1 MDEMVETI
9 SPAPAN
15 QPADITLH
23 LLGGFL
29 LENNPSLTLAHAPR
43 LQSLLAYLVLH
54 CRTPQPRSRV
64 AFALWP
70 ESSDAQAHTS
80 LRRAL
85 YRLRRAWPP
94 LDQFLQATQSTMHWT
109 AAAPLTVDVLAFCAA
124 LDQAETAA
132 DLAAA
137 LDWYQGPLLP
147 DCDDEWVIIERE
159 RLHQQWLAGM
169 VRLAEQYAAEQQYA
183 LAVAVAEEVR
193 RHAPLNEAHYQRL
206 MRLHMQAGN
215 RSAALD
221 SFHACAAM
229 LADEFHTR
237 PASATQELY
246 ATISRAPAVSEV
258 GPALPAQP
266 TPLVGRTAELATL
279 HRLLDQPDCRL
290 LTLLGPGGIGK
301 TRLALQVAAQRQ
313 AQYAHG
319 VVFVPLATATTP
331 DDLLLALIQALRL
344 PLYAQ
349 ASPWEIV
356 VNYLR
361 RRTLLLLLDA
371 FEHVPHAAPLVSDL
385 LAAVP
390 QLTLLV
396 TSREAL
402 HIQWEQ
408 RFPLAGLPVPDAVT
422 PSAPTTDEPATSDAV
437 ALFQQQATR
446 IVPGFAPTAEDAAAI
461 ATICRMVG
469 GLPLGIVIAAAL
481 IDTMNCPRIAHTLQ
495 QRMFAVESRLQDLA
509 PAHRSLYAV
518 IASSWERLTPD
529 AQRCYRRLAPFQG
542 SFTSEAARAV
552 AAASPAHLQ
561 RFVDISLLRQVAP
574 ERYQLHEIVQQ
585 FAAQHLANAGEH
597 ERVLAAHSGYYL
609 TLLYRQDGNLRG
621 PRPRPALALIEAAYS
636 DIRVAWQW
644 ALLHQAWSELLN
656 AIQSLSDF
664 YEFRGWIQV
673 GHDHLQQTVAE
684 LRTAMPTQCSPD
696 GLLWR
701 LMARVATRLAW
712 FLVYRGDLAAA
723 EALMQEGMQVAG
735 MSQADWELALTQHFL
750 GHVLVWRGQVQ
761 AALPHL
767 AASQATFTRLNDRWY
782 AGEVDSS
789 YGEVALLRGE
799 YAQAAQHYATFVE
812 HLEAINDVRTLG
824 SGLLLLGRA
833 RFLEGDM
840 AATQAAFQRGLAL
853 AREVDDPLVVSSCL
867 VGLGLVATAQG
878 EVATAWPYFRESV
891 TLARDIA
898 VTLVLLHAAIG
909 VAHLLAHGG
918 DIFQAI
924 ELLRLV
930 VVHPACDE
938 EPRRRAQALLDTLLA
953 ALAPAERA
961 QLLTTPPA
969 CPFDELLSTLL
980 EGSIPA

>member
-1 MDEMVETI
+1 
-9 SPAPAN
+9 
-15 QPADITLH
+15 
-23 LLGGFL
+23 
-29 LENNPSLTLAHAPR
+29 
-43 LQSLLAYLVLH
+43 
-54 CRTPQPRSRV
+54 
-64 AFALWP
+64 
-70 ESSDAQAHTS
+70 
-80 LRRAL
+80 
-85 YRLRRAWPP
+85 
-94 LDQFLQATQSTMHWT
+94 
-109 AAAPLTVDVLAFCAA
+109 
-124 LDQAETAA
+124 
-132 DLAAA
+132 
-137 LDWYQGPLLP
+137 
-147 DCDDEWVIIERE
+147 
-159 RLHQQWLAGM
+159 
-169 VRLAEQYAAEQQYA
+169 
-183 LAVAVAEEVR
+183 
-193 RHAPLNEAHYQRL
+193 
-206 MRLHMQAGN
+206 
-215 RSAALD
+215 
-221 SFHACAAM
+221 
-229 LADEFHTR
+229 
-237 PASATQELY
+237 
-246 ATISRAPAVSEV
+246 
-258 GPALPAQP
+258 
-266 TPLVGRTAELATL
+266 
-279 HRLLDQPDCRL
+279 
-290 LTLLGPGGIGK
+290 
-301 TRLALQVAAQRQ
+301 
-313 AQYAHG
+313 
-319 VVFVPLATATTP
+319 
-331 DDLLLALIQALRL
+331 
-344 PLYAQ
+344 
-349 ASPWEIV
+349 
-356 VNYLR
+356 
-361 RRTLLLLLDA
+361 
-371 FEHVPHAAPLVSDL
+371 
-385 LAAVP
+385 
-390 QLTLLV
+390 
-396 TSREAL
+396 
-402 HIQWEQ
+402 
-408 RFPLAGLPVPDAVT
+408 
-422 PSAPTTDEPATSDAV
+422 
-437 ALFQQQATR
+437 
-446 IVPGFAPTAEDAAAI
+446 
-461 ATICRMVG
+461 
-469 GLPLGIVIAAAL
+469 
-481 IDTMNCPRIAHTLQ
+481 
-495 QRMFAVESRLQDLA
+495 
-509 PAHRSLYAV
+509 
-518 IASSWERLTPD
+518 
-529 AQRCYRRLAPFQG
+529 
-542 SFTSEAARAV
+542 
-552 AAASPAHLQ
+552 
-561 RFVDISLLRQVAP
+561 VDISLLRQVAP

-684 LRTAMPTQCSPD
+684 LRTAMPTQRSPD

-824 SGLLLLGRA
+824 SSLLLLGRA